1 MKLSYGSE
9 EANLSIIL
17 LSIILKMLLFF
28 TGEDIGVEKK
38 NGPIID
44 FSFDFFYLN
53 FVTDKTR

>member
-1 MKLSYGSE
+1 
-9 EANLSIIL
+9 
-17 LSIILKMLLFF
+17 MLLFF

-53 FVTDKTR
+53 FVTDKTRYIKFM